1 MSAIT
6 FQACGDP
13 KGQPRPRA
21 FAMRKAGGGFTARV
35 FDSGTAEGWK
45 SLIALAAKPHAPKAP
60 ITGPVELRV
69 AFVFRRPASHF
80 RGGRHATELRP
91 DAPAHHISKP
101 DTDNLLKAVMDALT
115 QTGLFWGDDAQ
126 VCTTWAW
133 KSYGARPGALVEIR
147 AIGEVAQ

>member
-1 MSAIT
+1 MIPIT
-6 FQACGDP
+6 FQVHGDP

-21 FAMRKAGGGFTARV
+21 FAMKKAGGGFTARV
-35 FDSGTAEGWK
+35 FDAGTAEGWK
-45 SLIALAAKPHAPKAP
+45 SLIAIAAKPHAPTAP

-80 RGGRHATELRP
+80 RTGKNSAELRS
-91 DAPAHHISKP
+91 DAPAHHIAKP

-133 KSYGARPGALVEIR
+133 KSYGARPGALIEIR
-147 AIGEVAQ
+147 AIGEVAA